1 MKYSDLA
8 EALSRIDSVLDKY
21 KEQIPAE
28 LYDSIEKKTNKLRTL
43 AIDTFRAQVA
53 EECAQEALEYIKNY
67 KNEAD

>member
-28 LYDSIEKKTNKLRTL
+28 LYDSIEKETNKLRTL

>member
-8 EALSRIDSVLDKY
+8 EALSRIDSLLDKY

-28 LYDSIEKKTNKLRTL
+28 LYDSIEKETNRLRTL

-67 KNEAD
+67 KHEAD

>member
-8 EALSRIDSVLDKY
+8 ETLSRIDSLLDKY

-28 LYDSIEKKTNKLRTL
+28 LYDSIEKETNRLRTL

-67 KNEAD
+67 KHEAD